1 MLGKTHRKHDRNI
14 GGRVVNLKK
23 NQSYAFIILTELVI
37 PKLRDN
43 RGFFLTKLVYLM
55 EGQHFM

>member
-14 GGRVVNLKK
+14 GGRVVNFKKK
-23 NQSYAFIILTELVI
+23 NQSYAFIILTKLVI

-43 RGFFLTKLVYLM
+43 RVFFKLN
-55 EGQHFM
+55 